1 MKSKL
6 TVAQSNVIIEDNI
19 ERGLEYRMR
28 KMTKIK

>member
-6 TVAQSNVIIEDNI
+6 TVAQSNIIIEDNI
-19 ERGLEYRMR
+19 ERALEYRMR